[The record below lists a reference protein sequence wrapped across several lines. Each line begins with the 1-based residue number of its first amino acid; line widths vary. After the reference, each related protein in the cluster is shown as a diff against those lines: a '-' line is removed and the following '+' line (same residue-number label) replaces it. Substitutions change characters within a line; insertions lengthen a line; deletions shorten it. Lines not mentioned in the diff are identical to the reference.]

1 MRFINFSSI
10 IFLFYFIIAVSVL
23 SNNAYSQPK
32 FEIGSKFSSILLPSL
47 EDKKPMSIE
56 NFCGEKVILHIFA
69 SW

>member
-1 MRFINFSSI
+1 VF
-10 IFLFYFIIAVSVL
+10 

-32 FEIGSKFSSILLPSL
+32 FEIGSKFSSISLPSL

-56 NFCGEKVILHIFA
+56 NFRGEKIILHIFA